1 MDEIIFLIVVTWI
14 CITISLLFLLWD
26 FSVELISVVLAIG
39 LVSCVIGLFELGVQ
53 KPVGV
58 SNG

>member
-26 FSVELISVVLAIG
+26 SSVELISVVWAIG
-39 LVSCVIGLFELGVQ
+39 LVSCIIGLFELGVQ

-58 SNG
+58 